1 MATTIGGD
9 SINYPDGSQQT
20 QKKVLVKTRYTSHPT
35 VNLSLPTWGGET
47 NTSPELDMGV
57 PENQTIGIVANIT
70 TAPMIG
76 LVLVMVVW
84 VWQYIAG
91 HHLQVG

>member
-35 VNLSLPTWGGET
+35 VNLSLPTWGSET

-57 PENQTIGIVANIT
+57 PEKSNNWYRCEYYNCTDD
-70 TAPMIG
+70 
-76 LVLVMVVW
+76 W
-84 VWQYIAG
+84 YWFW
-91 HHLQVG
+91 